1 MIVIHITDTITVGH
15 VMNEKDIDMAILH
28 PNVMIASDGFLHN
41 EQGHPRA
48 AGTFTRLID
57 KYVKT
62 GKLSLYDAINK
73 MTTMPAKKLGLSNKG
88 NLSKGSDADIT
99 IFSYDEIKDNA
110 TFDNPIK
117 KPDGIKYV
125 LIKGSVAL
133 KDGEIVNGKL
143 GTSVRR

>member
-1 MIVIHITDTITVGH
+1 MHFYNISSDCYPYYAFSTRICETTYD
-15 VMNEKDIDMAILH
+15 
-28 PNVMIASDGFLHN
+28 DGFLHN

-48 AGTFTRLID
+48 AGTFPRLID

-73 MTTMPAKKLGLSNKG
+73 MTTMQAKKLGLSNKG

>member
-1 MIVIHITDTITVGH
+1 MVLVIKEIYLR
-15 VMNEKDIDMAILH
+15 EC
-28 PNVMIASDGFLHN
+28 
-41 EQGHPRA
+41 
-48 AGTFTRLID
+48 
-57 KYVKT
+57 
-62 GKLSLYDAINK
+62 
-73 MTTMPAKKLGLSNKG
+73 
-88 NLSKGSDADIT
+88 DADIT

-143 GTSVRR
+143 GTSVKKINLLKIELSYLESSIFL

>member
-1 MIVIHITDTITVGH
+1 MPFYNISSDCYPYYAFSTRICETTYD
-15 VMNEKDIDMAILH
+15 
-28 PNVMIASDGFLHN
+28 DGFLHN

-48 AGTFTRLID
+48 AGTFPRLID

-73 MTTMPAKKLGLSNKG
+73 MTTMQAKKLGLSNKG
-88 NLSKGSDADIT
+88 NLSKG
-99 IFSYDEIKDNA
+99 
-110 TFDNPIK
+110 IK